1 MILTPPYSDTPPPT
15 RRRALSQRSADPT
28 RANRQHRAREERG
41 PEGEGREAAD

>member
-1 MILTPPYSDTPPPT
+1 MILTPPYSDTPPP